1 MNKMNWTVEEIR
13 DTFEN
18 RTPKTHWNVK
28 QIQVLLNEIDEQD
41 ESIHT
46 LLKQKEQLMS
56 VQTFLMTLLDE
67 HKLDEDSIRAA
78 FDALNL
84 KLPKRKK

>member
-1 MNKMNWTVEEIR
+1 MNKMSWTEDEIR
-13 DTFEN
+13 EEFEN
-18 RTPKTHWNVK
+18 RTPKTHWSAK
-28 QIQVLLNEIDEQD
+28 QIKVLLDEIDEQ
-41 ESIHT
+41 ESSIRL

-78 FDALNL
+78 FEALNL

>member
-1 MNKMNWTVEEIR
+1 MNKMSWTEEEIR
-13 DTFEN
+13 EEFEN
-18 RTPKTHWNVK
+18 RTPKTHWSAK
-28 QIQVLLNEIDEQD
+28 QIKVLLDEIDEQE
-41 ESIHT
+41 ESIRT
-46 LLKQKEQLMS
+46 LLRQKEQLAS

-67 HKLDEDSIRAA
+67 HKVDEDSIKAA

>member
-1 MNKMNWTVEEIR
+1 MNKMSWTEDEIR
-13 DTFEN
+13 EEFEN
-18 RTPKTHWNVK
+18 RTPKTHWSAK
-28 QIQVLLNEIDEQD
+28 QIKVLLDEIDEQ
-41 ESIHT
+41 ESSIRL
-46 LLKQKEQLMS
+46 LLKQKEQLTS

-67 HKLDEDSIRAA
+67 HKLDEESIKAA

>member
-1 MNKMNWTVEEIR
+1 MNKMSWTEDEIR
-13 DTFEN
+13 EEFEN
-18 RTPKTHWNVK
+18 RTPKTHWSAK
-28 QIQVLLNEIDEQD
+28 QIQVLLNEIDEQE
-41 ESIHT
+41 ESIRT
-46 LLKQKEQLMS
+46 LLKQKEQLTS

-67 HKLDEDSIRAA
+67 HKLDEESIKAA